1 MIWLDWIIVAIVGY
15 NVVTGLFSGF
25 LRSLINLVALVVA
38 YLLTPVVKGPL
49 AAIVQATF
57 GLQDYLAVPL
67 GAFLA
72 WTLVYVAISAAGMI
86 LSKIVNMTPLMIVD
100 RLGGAAF
107 GLFISALLILLPLA
121 AVQSLPFIKSIP
133 ALQQTLKTSKVVTAL
148 QPAIGFV
155 ETTAGPM
162 ILNYWLKPGDQKD
175 MKQSLPGAKPSTTPG
190 TKPSVK
196 PGPGQPS
203 VKPTPGKK

>member
-49 AAIVQATF
+49 AAIVQASF

-100 RLGGAAF
+100 RLGGA
-107 GLFISALLILLPLA
+107 
-121 AVQSLPFIKSIP
+121 
-133 ALQQTLKTSKVVTAL
+133 
-148 QPAIGFV
+148 
-155 ETTAGPM
+155 
-162 ILNYWLKPGDQKD
+162 
-175 MKQSLPGAKPSTTPG
+175 
-190 TKPSVK
+190 
-196 PGPGQPS
+196 
-203 VKPTPGKK
+203 